1 MSASQAR
8 MTLVLDTLQKLQR
21 KRIST
26 LYSDVGR
33 YKGVLLANEFYL
45 TKFFL
50 GNNLARL
57 TSSMGDK
64 I

>member
-45 TKFFL
+45 TKFFWEITL
-50 GNNLARL
+50 PG
-57 TSSMGDK
+57 
-64 I
+64 